1 MNNAAEL
8 MALRLKEARTY
19 LGLSQEY
26 VAQQLGIPRTAI
38 SLIESNKRKVGSDEL
53 FQLSKIYQRPLAY
66 FTGEDSSDEA
76 EEQISLL
83 ARSYQELSEEDQS
96 ELVKFAQFL
105 ASRSKAGK

>member
-1 MNNAAEL
+1 MNDEAGL
-8 MALRLKEARTY
+8 MAHRLKEARTY

-26 VAQQLGIPRTAI
+26 VAQQLNIPRTAV
-38 SLIESNKRKVGSDEL
+38 SLIESGKRRVKSDEL
-53 FQLSKIYQRPLAY
+53 FQLSKLYQRPLAY
-66 FTGEDSSDEA
+66 FTGEETSDEA

-105 ASRSKAGK
+105 AQRSKAGK